1 MLSAIMVSELESLLL
16 QGRMRPSSP
25 LLFEPFHDESFV
37 PLSSSLERELCTLQR
52 LNSSGEESSK
62 SETSPDNSS
71 PFSSSPTSDIELD
84 FLFSQGIANETF
96 YDFEKPPIAHMN
108 TYSYKRGE
116 YAQSQQVMQP
126 PYQVNIR
133 NHYEAMN
140 HSLQSPGSCFSEPIS
155 PSVESLSDTDSLD
168 SLLWKYLSDEGDD
181 TFPFD
186 QLTQNPNLNVA
197 NPNRSTANTNS
208 TNTSNPDI
216 VVLGVGLKNLMDQHT
231 VPPHPDHIYQ
241 QPSPSLAKAVS
252 LIKPRMV
259 TAPVYGHD
267 YTLKVEYVPPKC
279 NTVEQVPPLAR
290 TTPLKDPTKISMDD
304 KIHHCNYPGCTK
316 VYSKSS
322 HLKAHLRRHTGE
334 KPFVCTWEGCGWK
347 FSRSDELA
355 RHKRSHSG
363 IKPYQCKICEKKFG
377 RSDHLS
383 KHMKVHKK
391 W

>member
-1 MLSAIMVSELESLLL
+1 M
-16 QGRMRPSSP
+16 
-25 LLFEPFHDESFV
+25 LFEPFHDESFV

-52 LNSSGEESSK
+52 LNSSGEESSR
-62 SETSPDNSS
+62 SESSTDSLS
-71 PFSSSPTSDIELD
+71 PFTGSPTSDIELD

-96 YDFEKPPIAHMN
+96 YDLEKPPIAHMN
-108 TYSYKRGE
+108 TYNYKRDE
-116 YAQSQQVMQP
+116 YTQNQP
-126 PYQVNIR
+126 APHRVNLR

-168 SLLWKYLSDEGDD
+168 SLLWKYLSDESDEA
-181 TFPFD
+181 FPFD
-186 QLTQNPNLNVA
+186 QFTQTTNLNSNNV
-197 NPNRSTANTNS
+197 STYSNGTNTN
-208 TNTSNPDI
+208 NPDI

-231 VPPHPDHIYQ
+231 VSPHPDHIYQ
-241 QPSPSLAKAVS
+241 QPSPSLAKTVS

-267 YTLKVEYVPPKC
+267 YTLKVEYVPPKR
-279 NTVEQVPPLAR
+279 NIIEHVTTADRV
-290 TTPLKDPTKISMDD
+290 TPLKDPTKISMDD